1 MSKTVGVEGMKLIKK
16 WEGCK
21 LTAYKDSVG
30 VWTIGWGTTKYP
42 NGIRVKQGDKIT
54 QVEADAMLK
63 RQVQE
68 HADGMLQY
76 ISVSKL
82 NQNQYDA
89 LASFHYNLGRHI
101 LKGSTLATYLNAGD
115 WNKATNSMLQYNKG
129 RINGVLT
136 VLKGLQNRRNAEVEL
151 FKKTP
156 QGTITQVSANTSK
169 LAVDGYWGTATT
181 KRLQKVLGVTVDGVL
196 GKNTIRAIQKKVS
209 ADPDGIL
216 GKATIKAMQKRFKT
230 PVDGIISK
238 PSSMVKAMQ
247 RKLNNNKF

>member
-1 MSKTVGVEGMKLIKK
+1 MSKTIGTEGMKLIKK
-16 WEGCK
+16 WEGCR

-42 NGIRVKQGDKIT
+42 NGVRVKQGDTIT
-54 QVEADAMLK
+54 QAEADAMLK

-68 HADGMLQY
+68 HADGMDQY
-76 ISVSKL
+76 INVSKL

-101 LKGSTLATYLNAGD
+101 LKKSALAMYLNAQQFD
-115 WNKATNSMLQYNKG
+115 KAANVMLQYNKG

-151 FKKTP
+151 FKKSSQP
-156 QGTITQVSANTSK
+156 AITKVSATIAE
-169 LAVDGYWGTATT
+169 LDVDGYWGASTT
-181 KRLQKVLGVTVDGVL
+181 KRLQKVLGVTVDGIL
-196 GKNTIRAIQKKVS
+196 GKATIRAIQKKVS
-209 ADPDGIL
+209 VDPDGIL
-216 GKATIKAMQKRFKT
+216 GPKTIKAMQKHFKT

-238 PSSMVKAMQ
+238 PSTMVKAMQ
-247 RKLNNNKF
+247 HKLNNNKF